1 MKANELNEGVYEVLT
16 RITYARKVNNFS
28 ESTATICS
36 TETKSEFIDL
46 LAAIKSF
53 PVLHFDDDV
62 DLMDIDTLDGDQQFY
77 VFHNTT
83 TDGYF
88 LVDTQGYNYPRY
100 LTRLWGFMNEQT
112 DDQIDD
118 TFLRIDG
125 LARITDVTI
134 LESVVKSLLID
145 LKQEGFDKEDIL
157 NYIDSRIATIFLEK
171 KSWLQRS

>member
-1 MKANELNEGVYEVLT
+1 MKASELNSGVYEVLI
-16 RITYARKVNNFS
+16 RINYARKVNSFS
-28 ESTATICS
+28 ESTASMFIHLAD
-36 TETKSEFIDL
+36 ETK
-46 LAAIKSF
+46 AVIKSF
-53 PVLHFDDDV
+53 PVLDFDDDI

-100 LTRLWGFMNEQT
+100 ITRLWGFMNEET
-112 DDQIDD
+112 DDRIDD

-134 LESVVKSLLID
+134 LESAVKSLIID

-157 NYIDSRIATIFLEK
+157 NYIDSKIAVIFLEK
-171 KSWLQRS
+171 KS

>member
-1 MKANELNEGVYEVLT
+1 
-16 RITYARKVNNFS
+16 
-28 ESTATICS
+28 
-36 TETKSEFIDL
+36 
-46 LAAIKSF
+46 
-53 PVLHFDDDV
+53 
-62 DLMDIDTLDGDQQFY
+62 MDIDTLDGDQQFY

-100 LTRLWGFMNEQT
+100 ITRLWGFMNEET
-112 DDQIDD
+112 NDRIDD

-145 LKQEGFDKEDIL
+145 LKQEGFHKEDIL
-157 NYIDSRIATIFLEK
+157 NYIDSKIATIFLEK
-171 KSWLQRS
+171 KS